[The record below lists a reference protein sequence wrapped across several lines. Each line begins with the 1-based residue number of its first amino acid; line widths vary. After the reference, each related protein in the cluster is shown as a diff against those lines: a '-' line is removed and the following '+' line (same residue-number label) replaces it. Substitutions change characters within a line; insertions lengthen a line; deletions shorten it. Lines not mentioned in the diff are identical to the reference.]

1 MSSRV
6 VITASHL
13 PKFAYGALSED
24 EKRMLVDYLMAARA
38 HVLIDQWCLADHF
51 LACVQH
57 HPEIPKGL
65 AAAIEATSL
74 TT

>member
-24 EKRMLVDYLMAARA
+24 EKRTLVDYLMAARA

-51 LACVQH
+51 LPACSIILKYRKALRQRLKQLV
-57 HPEIPKGL
+57 
-65 AAAIEATSL
+65 
-74 TT
+74 